1 MNQVSVEAI
10 GVQNDRIPSGC
21 AGLDDILNGGYPKG
35 HFYLVEGNPG
45 AGKTTLALQ
54 FIIEGIKNGERVLY
68 VTLSESK
75 RDLLTVARGHG
86 FSTEGLEIFELM
98 PGDDELKPEG
108 QYTVFHPA
116 EVELTDRMRTI
127 FDEVER
133 VKPERLVIDALSELR
148 MLARDSL
155 RYRRQILSMKN
166 YLAGNTCTVLLLDD
180 LTMGDRDLQLHS
192 IVHGVVC
199 LEKQARDYGDAR
211 RRLEVSK
218 LRASSFKEGFHD
230 YVIRTGGVVV
240 FPRLIAAEYRG
251 ESEISPV
258 PSGIKELDALT
269 GGGLDRGTSALIM
282 GPAGCGKTTIAIRW
296 AISAA
301 ENGENC
307 GFFIFEE
314 GKHTLVARAAGL
326 GMDLRPHV
334 ESGRITLDQIDPAE
348 MSPGEFVQRVRKC
361 VEEQNARV
369 IVIDS
374 LNGYLQSMPGE
385 QFLASHLHELLSYL
399 NNRGVLT
406 IVILAQAGTL
416 GSLMQTPVDVS
427 YLADNILLL
436 RYFEVHGEVR
446 QAISVIK
453 KRSGGHERTIRE
465 LSLGPDRIRIGKPL
479 RDFQGVLSG
488 IPTIRN
494 GANAESQSSDNG
506 N

>member
-1 MNQVSVEAI
+1 MKQVSAEAI
-10 GVQNDRIPSGC
+10 AVQNERIASGC
-21 AGLDDILNGGYPKG
+21 AGLDDVLNGGYPKG
-35 HFYLVEGNPG
+35 HFYLLEGNPG

-54 FIIEGIKNGERVLY
+54 FIIEGIQNGEKVLY

-75 RDLLTVARGHG
+75 RDLLAVARGHG
-86 FSTEGLEIFELM
+86 FPTENLEIFELM
-98 PGDDELKPEG
+98 PGDDEFKPEG

-116 EVELTDRMRTI
+116 EVELTDRMQTI

-133 VKPERLVIDALSELR
+133 VKPERVVIDALSELR

-166 YLAGNTCTVLLLDD
+166 YLAGSTCTVLLLDD

-192 IVHGVVC
+192 IVHGVIC
-199 LEKQARDYGDAR
+199 LEKLSRDYGNAK

-218 LRASSFKEGFHD
+218 LRGSSFKEGFHD

-251 ESEISPV
+251 ESEISAV
-258 PSGIKELDALT
+258 PSGVEELDSLT
-269 GGGLDRGTSALIM
+269 GGGLDRGTSTLIM

-296 AISAA
+296 VTSAA

-307 GFFIFEE
+307 AFFIFEE
-314 GKHTLVARAAGL
+314 GKHTLINRAAGL

-334 ESGRITLDQIDPAE
+334 ESGRITLDQVDPAE
-348 MSPGEFVQRVRKC
+348 MSPGEFVQRVRNC
-361 VEEQNARV
+361 VEKQNARV
-369 IVIDS
+369 VVIDS

-399 NNRGVLT
+399 NNRGILT
-406 IVILAQAGTL
+406 LVILAQAGTL

-436 RYFEVHGEVR
+436 RYFEVHGTVR
-446 QAISVIK
+446 QAISIIK

-465 LSLGPDRIRIGKPL
+465 LSLGPDQIHIGKPL
-479 RDFQGVLSG
+479 KDFQGVLSG
-488 IPTIRN
+488 IPTVRN
-494 GANAESQSSDNG
+494 GSNAESQSSDNG